1 MTPEASHLVSLLAWW
16 GWSSR
21 IESRFCMLRAEDEV
35 AFVVIAVLFAAL
47 SAWQILTTPDPSK
60 VAVQLVL
67 AAGMA
72 ALAGVLLFGREL
84 QRIVAGS
91 LYLALVL
98 GLVVWLVL
106 AFGVAQWRWGLL
118 PP

>member
-1 MTPEASHLVSLLAWW
+1 MAVRL
-16 GWSSR
+16 
-21 IESRFCMLRAEDEV
+21 
-35 AFVVIAVLFAAL
+35 VVIAVLLAAL
-47 SAWQILTTPDPSK
+47 SAWQILTTPDPSRA
-60 VAVQLVL
+60 AVQVVL

-84 QRIVAGS
+84 QRIVAGP
-91 LYLALVL
+91 LYLALLL

-106 AFGVAQWRWGLL
+106 AFGVAQWQWGLL